1 MKNRRRIS
9 VKTRDFTCSESEMLY
24 SHKSTAEAVCTML
37 KAMSSL
43 IRIYLYFLIKVQKPG
58 LSALLWDVFL
68 YQRLVQLTNVVP

>member
-1 MKNRRRIS
+1 
-9 VKTRDFTCSESEMLY
+9 MLY
-24 SHKSTAEAVCTML
+24 SHKSTAEDVCTML

-68 YQRLVQLTNVVP
+68 YLQHGKRQRIVQLPNVVS